1 MEGTL
6 RHLGEH
12 FGHGIGPIF
21 ALHLRVS
28 HDIQAVGG
36 ELVAEEVVGEVDLSE
51 DVDEVEDLAEEEA
64 DGVEAVSPTVEA
76 PVPEDV
82 TDLSQLL
89 FFGDER
95 LLKRLFNIS
104 KTFLT

>member
-36 ELVAEEVVGEVDLSE
+36 ELVAEEVVSEVDLSE

-95 LLKRLFNIS
+95 LLKRFFNIL